1 MILGGVPLV
10 EVTRGGIVESVHA
23 VAACA
28 CTPGDAAHPVLAL
41 GTIDVPVYLRST
53 AKPFIAATVVA
64 SGAVER
70 FGLEA
75 REIAVISASHNGEPE
90 HVAAV
95 RSILRKCGFTEADL
109 HCGASPPSYAPAAA
123 ALAADG
129 TPYSA
134 VHHNCSGKHAGI
146 LALARSIGADPT
158 TYLEPGNPAQVRILA
173 LCGRMSD
180 EDPARFPLAV
190 DGCGIPVY
198 AITLRRAA
206 LAYARFATLEN
217 LSDEDASAL
226 ARVRA
231 ALIAEPFYIAGTG
244 RLDSNLI
251 AVTAGKVVGKSG
263 AEGVHG
269 DALVERG
276 LGLALK
282 VIDGSRRAIPPATLA
297 LLRELD
303 AVDARELAELAAFVH
318 PPVLNTVGRTVGGL
332 RAIARSG
339 AAAAER

>member
-1 MILGGVPLV
+1 MLLAGVPLV
-10 EVTRGGIVESVHA
+10 EVTRGGIVESLHA

-28 CTPGDAAHPVLAL
+28 CSPGGAAHPELEL
-41 GTIDVPVYLRST
+41 GAIDVPVYLRSA
-53 AKPFIAATVVA
+53 AKPFIAAAVVA

-109 HCGASPPSYAPAAA
+109 RCGASPPNYEPEAA
-123 ALAADG
+123 ALAAEG
-129 TPYSA
+129 IPYSA
-134 VHHNCSGKHAGI
+134 IHHNCSGKHAGI
-146 LALARSIGADPT
+146 LALARSIGADPA

-173 LCGRMSD
+173 LCGRMCD

-206 LAYARFATLEN
+206 LSYARFATLEN

-231 ALIAEPFYIAGTG
+231 ALVAEPFYLAGTG
-244 RLDSNLI
+244 RFDTGLV
-251 AVTAGKVVGKSG
+251 AATAGKIVGKTG

-276 LGLALK
+276 LGFALK
-282 VIDGSRRAIPPATLA
+282 VIDGNRRATPPATLA

-303 AVDARELAELAAFVH
+303 AVDARELAELQAFVR
-318 PPVLNTVGRTVGGL
+318 PPVRNAVGRVVGGL
-332 RAIARSG
+332 RAIVRSG
-339 AAAAER
+339 AAADR